1 MPTLALNGLKPAAE
15 LAKGCGTRLQYHAGC
30 RCYFCRTANSDY
42 ERERVAAR
50 KRGEW
55 NGLVDASAAREHL
68 LKLRKQGVGR
78 RAVRLA
84 TDLNLSVIIKIY
96 QGTRTKIRAS
106 TEKKILAVTPASRL
120 DGAHVSAKQTWR
132 RLDQLLDEGFTKERL
147 AQELGFKSPKIA
159 IGKNKCTVEMAGR
172 VERLWNSYM
181 R

>member
-1 MPTLALNGLKPAAE
+1 MPTVALNGLKPAAE
-15 LAKGCGTRLQYHAGC
+15 LAKGCGTRLQYLAGC
-30 RCYFCRTANSDY
+30 HCYFCRTANSAY
-42 ERERVAAR
+42 ERERLAAR

-68 LKLRKQGVGR
+68 LKLRKKGVGR

-132 RLDQLLDEGFTKERL
+132 RLDQLLDEGFTKTRL
-147 AQELGFKSPKIA
+147 ARELGFKSPKIA